1 MRAALQ
7 GEGGMKVG
15 FSDGARREMK
25 VGVSDGACEGM
36 KVLDEWQGERGD
48 EGWVEYRGVRGDE
61 GWVWVA
67 GWMGLAIRAFAML
80 TGRDRLAWGAFSDE
94 RRDVDNRGRRFGDS
108 P

>member
-25 VGVSDGACEGM
+25 VGVSDGACKGM
-36 KVLDEWQGERGD
+36 KDWMNSGACGEMKVVSGWQ
-48 EGWVEYRGVRGDE
+48 
-61 GWVWVA
+61 

-80 TGRDRLAWGAFSDE
+80 TGRARLAWGVCSGE
-94 RRDVDNRGRRFGDS
+94 RRDVDNR
-108 P
+108 